1 MARATVLVL
10 CTGNSARS
18 ILGEALLDAA
28 GFEAHSAGSRPRG
41 DVHPMALRVLAEE
54 GFATDRYRSK
64 SWDEFSDD
72 AEDAPTFDVV
82 VTVCD
87 SAAGETCPLW
97 HGSPVRTHWG
107 LPDPAAVDGSEASV
121 HAAFKDTFRAL
132 KRRVDA
138 FKTLD
143 LDTMDARDLKAALDA
158 IGAMDGAP

>member
-1 MARATVLVL
+1 MARPAVLVL

-18 ILGEALLDAA
+18 ILGEALLGAA
-28 GFEAHSAGSRPRG
+28 GFDSHSAGSKPRG

-54 GFATDRYRSK
+54 GFATDSYRSK
-64 SWDEFSDD
+64 SWDEFAED
-72 AEDAPTFDVV
+72 AADAPTFDVV

-107 LPDPAAVDGSEASV
+107 LPDPAAVEGSEAAV

-138 FKTLD
+138 FKALD
-143 LDTMDARDLKAALDA
+143 LDAMDARELKTALDA
-158 IGAMDGAP
+158 IGAMDEAA